1 MGLRPWNPEV
11 LLTASSVSQNLIKE
25 EDLIY
30 QKLSDEL
37 PDEQAGQLERYFE
50 AVSSTSFRKETLTY
64 VQGMKLRNKAIK

>member
-11 LLTASSVSQNLIKE
+11 LLTASSVYQNLIKE

-50 AVSSTSFRKETLTY
+50 AVSSTSFRKETLPY

>member
-11 LLTASSVSQNLIKE
+11 LLTASSVYQNLIKE
-25 EDLIY
+25 EDLVY

>member
-11 LLTASSVSQNLIKE
+11 LLTASSVYQNLIKE

-64 VQGMKLRNKAIK
+64 VQGMKLKNKAIK

>member
-11 LLTASSVSQNLIKE
+11 LLTASSVYQNPIKE

>member
-1 MGLRPWNPEV
+1 VGLRPWNPEV
-11 LLTASSVSQNLIKE
+11 LLTASSVYQNLIKE